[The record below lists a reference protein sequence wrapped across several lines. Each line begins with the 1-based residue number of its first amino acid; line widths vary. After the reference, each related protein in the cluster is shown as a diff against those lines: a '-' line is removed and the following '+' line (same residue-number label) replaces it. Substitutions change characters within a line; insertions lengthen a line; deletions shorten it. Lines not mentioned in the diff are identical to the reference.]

1 MTRSHREQTYEHQGG
16 DEGQSELGDWDLHTY
31 TTIYL
36 PSNTED
42 ARDAGLIPV
51 SGMAT
56 HSNILAW
63 KIPWLSWGVTVHEHT
78 RAHRAF
84 MIGQLVKIL
93 PATQETPV

>member
-1 MTRSHREQTYEHQGG
+1 M
-16 DEGQSELGDWDLHTY
+16 
-31 TTIYL
+31 
-36 PSNTED
+36 
-42 ARDAGLIPV
+42 